1 MLHFQTLARKLK
13 ENRHG
18 STSVPEKVIGH
29 IQEQEE
35 GERDN
40 ILQGCGHALPHIVLA
55 NQGQIDKCKDRV
67 QHSAHNGGRVEP
79 VHAWLSLGH
88 QDFLSLMDE
97 IFWNS
102 NRVWANC
109 REIQCLTQFS
119 QRSSPKNR

>member
-97 IFWNS
+97 IFLEFKPGLGQLQRNPMPYP
-102 NRVWANC
+102 
-109 REIQCLTQFS
+109 IQPEVI
-119 QRSSPKNR
+119 PKK